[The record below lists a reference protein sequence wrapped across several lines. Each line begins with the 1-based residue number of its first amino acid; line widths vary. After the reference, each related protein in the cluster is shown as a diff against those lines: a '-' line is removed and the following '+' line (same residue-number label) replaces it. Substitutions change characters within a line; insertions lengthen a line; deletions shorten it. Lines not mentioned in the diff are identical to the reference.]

1 RKKLKKKKAIKS
13 NFKRVI
19 DFKPSRS
26 AAFCK
31 SELGEVSGVFIND
44 EKRFNGP
51 IAFEDIDSKVIEI
64 CNSINGSEEAKKYSL
79 TAFPSKEHFQNETY
93 QNLVPDILISKPLNI
108 KSLSTTSQL
117 FVENTWFSRPIKLK
131 DVKHDNWTGGKKS
144 DALFYYSPELAEFI
158 KKEDIRDLTLTYKIA
173 DRFFK

>member
-1 RKKLKKKKAIKS
+1 LGYQSKSSSKAFSKRLIYSYKHLIPYSWRKKLKKKKAIKS

-93 QNLVPDILISKPLNI
+93 QNLVPD
-108 KSLSTTSQL
+108 
-117 FVENTWFSRPIKLK
+117 
-131 DVKHDNWTGGKKS
+131 
-144 DALFYYSPELAEFI
+144 
-158 KKEDIRDLTLTYKIA
+158 
-173 DRFFK
+173 